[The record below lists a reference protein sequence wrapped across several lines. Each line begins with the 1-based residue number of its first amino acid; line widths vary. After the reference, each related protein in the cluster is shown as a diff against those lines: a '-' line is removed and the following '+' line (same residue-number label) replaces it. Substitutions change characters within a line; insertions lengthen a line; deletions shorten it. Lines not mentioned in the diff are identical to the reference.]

1 MLTSD
6 GKEQVLIGFLS
17 SIYVWIFSILMT
29 SIFWLFKKYIYPRFQ
44 NIKIK
49 KIDIRNVP
57 KRSNGVELPIFQDQG
72 ILKNYIENELVIE
85 NPKDNLLIHNLVVDN
100 ISLSDYFYE
109 DITIQN
115 GFDNLSQDLD
125 FVICNNGNK
134 NSSLRNYQV
143 EIHYLNKENGK
154 DKIIFRSELEI
165 DSLRGGDIKKI
176 FSRKLT
182 DHKIVKLFSNNLP
195 DYKQAIRIELINKLN
210 QDIESEI
217 EISYLSSEKRF
228 VRSLGGVFEPDRT
241 LIPIIELL
249 SPYSRDNF
257 DFSINH
263 HLGKGEDTLRFNI
276 LIDAPCSIKYNVK
289 LLSNSKILAESS
301 SNLIKVQ
308 FPKYSLTSSYKDE
321 LYHYLH
327 DEKLESSDFEEVKLR
342 KPKLLNSI
350 DKIKHEYNLD

>member
-1 MLTSD
+1 MLDLNSLKDIIINFISD
-6 GKEQVLIGFLS
+6 FIFWIFLS
-17 SIYVWIFSILMT
+17 IVGIISWLINKILL
-29 SIFWLFKKYIYPRFQ
+29 SKFKKV
-44 NIKIK
+44 KIK
-49 KIDIRNVP
+49 RIDVRNVP
-57 KRSNGVELPIFQDQG
+57 KRSNGLELPIFQDQG

-85 NPKDNLLIHNLVVDN
+85 NSKDNLLIHNLVVDN

-143 EIHYLNKENGK
+143 KIHYLNKENGK

-182 DHKIVKLFSNNLP
+182 DHKIIKLFSNNLP

-241 LIPIIELL
+241 LTPIIELL

-276 LIDAPCSIKYNVK
+276 LIDAPCSIRYNVK

>member
-6 GKEQVLIGFLS
+6 GNEQVLIGFLS
-17 SIYVWIFSILMT
+17 SIYFWIFSILMT
-29 SIFWLFKKYIYPRFQ
+29 SIFLLFKKYIYPRFQ

-176 FSRKLT
+176 FST
-182 DHKIVKLFSNNLP
+182 FQVD
-195 DYKQAIRIELINKLN
+195 D
-210 QDIESEI
+210 
-217 EISYLSSEKRF
+217 
-228 VRSLGGVFEPDRT
+228 
-241 LIPIIELL
+241 
-249 SPYSRDNF
+249 
-257 DFSINH
+257 
-263 HLGKGEDTLRFNI
+263 
-276 LIDAPCSIKYNVK
+276 
-289 LLSNSKILAESS
+289 
-301 SNLIKVQ
+301 
-308 FPKYSLTSSYKDE
+308 
-321 LYHYLH
+321 
-327 DEKLESSDFEEVKLR
+327 
-342 KPKLLNSI
+342 
-350 DKIKHEYNLD
+350 